1 MRGGGEMNEPIDRD
15 DVTYGGGKKKL
26 KGRGAHE
33 GGKRKCPI
41 HCRRHTRRTRRALRK
56 SLKHHKKSM
65 KHHKKSMKHHKK
77 SMKHHKK
84 SLKRKSRKGGAA
96 KEQFLTST
104 AAGYGGLIKS
114 AGINPSYYIPV
125 TFEDAR
131 ATSFEYDYGF

>member
-1 MRGGGEMNEPIDRD
+1 MKLQRSSFRN
-15 DVTYGGGKKKL
+15 VGGKKKL

-77 SMKHHKK
+77 SKKHQKKSMKHHKK

-96 KEQFLTST
+96 SVS
-104 AAGYGGLIKS
+104 GYLFGG
-114 AGINPSYYIPV
+114 PV
-125 TFEDAR
+125 TFEYGGAR
-131 ATSFEYDYGF
+131 NFEGELDDL